1 VFTNNFEPRKSFTL
15 SGNLPEQVHLTDQS
29 KLLSLP
35 LSEAITIAAQAVGEV
50 LSGRSLTEVLDQLEA
65 HERPIVQSLSFD
77 ALRKWV
83 RSHEL
88 IREFIPKPP
97 PSEVEHLLSVAI
109 ALFLQGNE
117 EGNHYAAHTIVD
129 QAVKACSEYDKT
141 MYAKGLVN
149 AVLRKVSL
157 TVQKSEG
164 ENLYPP
170 DPIPMFV
177 PAWWR
182 ANLKQNYPKQWQSI
196 LFDQAKRAPLIL
208 RVNPKQYTRDEYQA
222 LLSESGIS
230 SLAVDE
236 LAGVQLPAALFLSK
250 PVPVGELPGFYTG
263 AVSVQDAGAQ
273 LAALLLNPQPGERI
287 LDACAAP
294 GGKTA
299 HLLELA
305 DCKMVALELDQQRL
319 GKIGGNLD
327 RLRLQTGDIHIL
339 QGDASKAGWW
349 DGLAFDKILLDAPCS
364 ASGIVARHPDIPF
377 LRRAADIQSLQQKQ
391 RAILNQAWKMLKP
404 GGLML
409 YVTCS
414 IFPEEGEE
422 QALWFAAE
430 HGNALRLDAP
440 GQILPSALNDGFY
453 YTLFKKNGP

>member
-1 VFTNNFEPRKSFTL
+1 M
-15 SGNLPEQVHLTDQS
+15 TDQN
-29 KLLSLP
+29 KLRSLP

-88 IREFIPKPP
+88 IKEFIPKPP
-97 PSEVEHLLSVAI
+97 PPEVDHLLSVAI

-164 ENLYPP
+164 ENQYPP
-170 DPIPMFV
+170 DPIPMYA
-177 PAWWR
+177 PSWWR
-182 ANLKQNYPKQWQSI
+182 ANLKRNYPKQWQSI

-208 RVNPKQYTRDEYQA
+208 RVNQKQYTRSEYQA

-230 SLAVDE
+230 STAVE
-236 LAGVQLPAALFLSK
+236 EVAGVQLPAALLLSK

-273 LAALLLNPQPGERI
+273 LAALLLNPQPGEQV

-305 DCKMVALELDQQRL
+305 DCKMIALELDQQRL

-327 RLRLQTGDIHIL
+327 RLRLQADDIRIL

-377 LRRAADIQSLQQKQ
+377 LRREADIQSLQEKQ

-404 GGLML
+404 EGLML

-430 HGNALRLDAP
+430 HSNALRLDAP
-440 GQILPSALNDGFY
+440 GQILPSAVNDGFFY
-453 YTLFKKNGP
+453 ALFKKNGP